1 MQLPALKYVAGV
13 EGGDEGSPDLGGCL
27 HALRHTGGESEE
39 GGGGGTKGGRAS
51 MLARVA
57 GTRSQVTSLVMA
69 SDALPFS

>member
-1 MQLPALKYVAGV
+1 MRGHRNWGAASMPSGIQGGRAKRV
-13 EGGDEGSPDLGGCL
+13 E
-27 HALRHTGGESEE
+27 
-39 GGGGGTKGGRAS
+39 GGGTKGGRAS